1 MPGRVG
7 HARPPPPEEAAQ
19 DAALQRLQQRA
30 LPGSRVSEELE
41 FDPGLDCLSGP
52 QLLDVAQLVVV
63 LNQKHTT
70 EEDIDSS
77 GHRHLYTTPTRPQ
90 KSHDTFQLIRFCA
103 AAHYVSFKLQKSLF
117 KNTHQRIVLKRYQ
130 LMWNQSWAVL

>member
-41 FDPGLDCLSGP
+41 FDPGLDRLSGP

-63 LNQKHTT
+63 LTQKHTT
-70 EEDIDSS
+70 EEDE
-77 GHRHLYTTPTRPQ
+77 RLLRTTSTAQVTDTCTRLPQ
-90 KSHDTFQLIRFCA
+90 GP
-103 AAHYVSFKLQKSLF
+103 
-117 KNTHQRIVLKRYQ
+117 KNHMTHF
-130 LMWNQSWAVL
+130 N